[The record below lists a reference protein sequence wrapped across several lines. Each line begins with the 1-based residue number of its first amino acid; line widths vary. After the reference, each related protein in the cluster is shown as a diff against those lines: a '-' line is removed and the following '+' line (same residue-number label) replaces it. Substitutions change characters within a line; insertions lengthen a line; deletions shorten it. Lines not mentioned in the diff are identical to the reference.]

1 MREGRDLQRTSQA
14 RDVVGPDVAVFVD
27 ANGGYTVGQA
37 VRVGQ
42 ELDALAVQWF
52 EEPVSSDDLPGLRQ
66 VRQAC
71 RADVA
76 AGEYGWGLDYFQQM
90 CAAGAVDCLQV
101 DVTRCGR
108 SQ

>member
-1 MREGRDLQRTSQA
+1 MREGRDLQRSSQA

-27 ANGGYTVGQA
+27 ANGCYTVGQA

-90 CAAGAVDCLQV
+90 CAVGAVDCLQV